1 MNLHTVMVLSCAFLA
16 TLLVADDAT
25 FIALYDNEKYD
36 DAAKAIE
43 SVNLNNHEVARRAGA
58 MYYSGLGVSPDKERG
73 KHYLENAML
82 AKNAHAAINLAKIYY
97 KFEHNLPKASWCLH
111 VADDLQDK
119 AIAEDVAN
127 MKEKLGAQYT
137 KGIIL
142 YVEQLH
148 GQLRDEIESA
158 KRRTG
163 EFEKEKAEFD
173 ACRRQLE
180 GRIVCLSNELESV
193 VNNLAQI
200 TKVNGQLTNDLGV
213 TTDQLAHATNDLAKA
228 THDHETA
235 IEDLGKK
242 LNTSESVAERYRGII
257 DGMKTLPIGEDH
269 EKIQIS
275 RDEIYNRYNEL
286 VNRYNG
292 LVRKYNRLIEL
303 SSGR

>member
-1 MNLHTVMVLSCAFLA
+1 MRILMTALIFCVTVIGHTDDDRFIQLYDSGKYKEAAGELEMVSLA
-16 TLLVADDAT
+16 NPLVA
-25 FIALYDNEKYD
+25 
-36 DAAKAIE
+36 
-43 SVNLNNHEVARRAGA
+43 SRVGA
-58 MYYSGLGVSPDKERG
+58 MYYSGLGVVPDKERG
-73 KHYLENAML
+73 KQYLERAML
-82 AKNAHAAINLAKIYY
+82 AGNAHAAINLAKIYY
-97 KFEHNLPKASWCLH
+97 KFEHNLPKSSWCLH
-111 VADDLQDK
+111 VADDLQDT
-119 AIAEDVAN
+119 AVAGDVAN
-127 MKEKLGAQYT
+127 MREKLGDQYA

-158 KRRTG
+158 KRRT
-163 EFEKEKAEFD
+163 EKFEKEKAEFN

-180 GRIVCLSNELESV
+180 GRIVCLSNELERV